1 MNEIALSNDLNVIA
15 IEINTFKKVA
25 GESIFEIGRRLKHVK
40 ENDLVHGQWE
50 KWCSESV
57 NITKRHADR
66 YIKVYKTFANGTTS
80 SHLGFEVLYL
90 MSTMTEE
97 ERESL
102 QEIPSTGETKTVYEM
117 TVRELREV
125 KQKLKEEQEQ
135 KETFK
140 KLYSDEQ
147 NKDPIIKE
155 VIPETIKKKLQ
166 ELQLRNGDLEKYKN
180 EIQRLKS
187 EADLLKKKAQL
198 NDKEAKEYAELKSK
212 IEFLTL
218 EKSNLH
224 REIKSTTELAGLA
237 VKIDNLLKTE
247 LAPIR
252 YSRVLEQME
261 NEIAIKNLSEILD
274 SVDSWSYDMRKYLP
288 KKNRIEVEE
297 IR

>member
-1 MNEIALSNDLNVIA
+1 MNEIVLSNDLNVIA

-25 GESIFEIGRRLKHVK
+25 GESIFEIGKRLKHVK
-40 ENDLVHGQWE
+40 ENDLVHGEWE
-50 KWCSESV
+50 KWCSESI
-57 NITKRHADR
+57 NITKQQANK
-66 YIKVYKTFANGTTS
+66 YIKVYETFSNGKSTF
-80 SHLGFEVLYL
+80 HLGIDMLYL
-90 MSTMTEE
+90 LSTMPEE
-97 ERESL
+97 ERETP
-102 QEIPSTGETKTVYEM
+102 QDIPSTGETKTVYEM
-117 TVRELREV
+117 TVKELKEV

-140 KLYSDEQ
+140 KLLSDEQ
-147 NKDPIIKE
+147 NKEPIIKE

-166 ELQLRNGDLEKYKN
+166 ELQLKNGDLEKYKN

-198 NDKEAKEYAELKSK
+198 NDKEAKEYADLKSK

-261 NEIAIKNLSEILD
+261 NEIAIQNLTDILD
-274 SVDSWSYDMRKYLP
+274 SVDMWLHEMKKYIP
-288 KKNRIEVEE
+288 NKKRIEV
-297 IR
+297 IK

>member
-1 MNEIALSNDLNVIA
+1 MNEISLSNDLNIIA

-40 ENDLVHGQWE
+40 ENDLVHGEWE
-50 KWCSESV
+50 KWCSESINMTPQQANKYVKVCETFSNRNSSFDLGV
-57 NITKRHADR
+57 NI
-66 YIKVYKTFANGTTS
+66 
-80 SHLGFEVLYL
+80 LYL
-90 MSTMTEE
+90 LSTIPEE
-97 ERESL
+97 EREIPH
-102 QEIPSTGETKTVYEM
+102 EIPGTGETKTVYEM
-117 TVRELREV
+117 TVKELKEV

-135 KETFK
+135 IQTFK
-140 KLYSDEQ
+140 KLLSDEQ
-147 NKDPIIKE
+147 NKEPIIKE

-166 ELQLRNGDLEKYKN
+166 ELQLRNGDLEKHKN

-187 EADLLKKKAQL
+187 EAELLKKKAQL
-198 NDKEAKEYAELKSK
+198 NDKEAKEYADLKSK

-252 YSRVLEQME
+252 YSRALEQME
-261 NEIAIKNLSEILD
+261 NEIAIQNLTDILD
-274 SVDSWSYDMRKYLP
+274 SVDMWLHEMKKYIP
-288 KKNRIEVEE
+288 NKKRIEV
-297 IR
+297 IK